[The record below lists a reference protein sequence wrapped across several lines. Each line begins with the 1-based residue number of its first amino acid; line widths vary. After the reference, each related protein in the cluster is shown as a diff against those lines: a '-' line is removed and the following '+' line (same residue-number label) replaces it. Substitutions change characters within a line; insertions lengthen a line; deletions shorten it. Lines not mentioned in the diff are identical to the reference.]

1 MSRIGKK
8 PVIIPKEVEVK
19 LAGDILNVKGPKGE
33 LKRQIHPKIQVKI
46 DGDILLVSTA
56 DESREASSL
65 HGLFNVLISNM
76 ITGVTKGFDRKLEI
90 IGVGYRAE
98 MKGSNVVFNLGYSHP
113 VDFEIPEGIEV
124 KIDKTKITLTGID
137 KDLLGLTAARIRS
150 LKKPEPYK
158 GKGIKYAEE
167 TIRRKAGKTG
177 IK

>member
-98 MKGSNVVFNLGYSHP
+98 IKGSTVVFNLGYSHP
-113 VDFEIPEGIEV
+113 IDFEIPEGIEAT
-124 KIDKTKITLTGID
+124 IDKMKITLSGID
-137 KDLLGLTAARIRS
+137 KDLLGLTAAKIRS

-167 TIRRKAGKTG
+167 IIRRKAGKTG

>member
-8 PVIIPKEVEVK
+8 PVIIPKGVDVK
-19 LAGDILNVKGPKGE
+19 LVTDILNVKGPKGE
-33 LKRQIHPKIQVKI
+33 LKRQIHPKIHVKI

-56 DESREASSL
+56 DESREARSL

-76 ITGVTKGFDRKLEI
+76 IAGVTKGFDKELEI

-98 MKGSNVVFNLGYSHP
+98 MKGSAIIFYLGYSHP
-113 VDFEIPEGIEV
+113 VDFEIPEGIEA
-124 KIDKTKITLTGID
+124 KIDKMKITLSGID
-137 KDLLGLTAARIRS
+137 KELLGLTAARIRS

-167 TIRRKAGKTG
+167 IIRRKAGKAG